1 MAYLGIDLGT
11 SSVKIILM
19 DETGKVMANL
29 SKDYPIYYPQK
40 NWAEQ
45 NPEDWWNSTK
55 EGIRE
60 IITKIGTKAG
70 EIKGI
75 GLSGQMHGSV
85 LLDKEGKI
93 LMPAIL
99 WCDQRTHEEC
109 EYITEKLGQANLTRY
124 TGNKAL
130 PGFTAPKILWIKKYL
145 PDVFEKVD
153 HLLLPKDY
161 IRYKLTGEYATEVS
175 DASGT
180 LMFDVENRKW
190 SKEITEF
197 MGLSGDILPQCFESF
212 EVTGKV
218 SQKAAEETNLRQGIP
233 VVGGGGDQAAGAV
246 GTGAVKSGIISVALG
261 TSGVVFASQDTYSVD
276 EKNRLHS
283 FCHANGKW
291 HVMGVMLSA
300 ASCLKWWAEEACK
313 IPGKKGFDQLLS
325 EAEKAKPASEGIIF
339 LPYLMGERTPY
350 PDPDARGSFIGL
362 NITHD
367 RGYMTRAIIE
377 GVSFGLRDSLEIIK
391 TLGIPVK
398 EVRVTG
404 GGARSKLW
412 RQVLA
417 DIFDTNVNM
426 INATEGP
433 AYGAAILAAVG
444 TGQFA
449 SVEEACDELIKVT
462 ESVEPVEENKR
473 KYDEVYQIYRNMYP
487 VLNETFHRIARLKL

>member
-11 SSVKIILM
+11 SSVKIVLM
-19 DETGKVMANL
+19 DEEGKVAASI
-29 SKDYPIYYPQK
+29 SKDYPINYPKK

-60 IITKIGTKAG
+60 LIATIGTKAD

-85 LLDKEGKI
+85 LMDKQGKV

-99 WCDQRTHEEC
+99 WCDQRTQEQC
-109 EYITEKLGQANLTRY
+109 EYITEKLGQAALSKH

-145 PDVFEKVD
+145 PDVFEKTA

-197 MGLSGDILPQCFESF
+197 IGLCGDVLPQCFESF

-218 SQKAAEETNLRQGIP
+218 SRKAAEETNLRQGIP

-246 GTGAVKSGIISVALG
+246 GTGAVKSGIVSVALG
-261 TSGVVFASQDTYSVD
+261 TSGVVFASQDTYNVD
-276 EKNRLHS
+276 EQNRLHS
-283 FCHANGKW
+283 FCHANGRW

-300 ASCLKWWAEEACK
+300 ASCLKWWAEEICK
-313 IPGKKGFDQLLS
+313 VDEKKGFDELLS
-325 EAEKAKPASEGIIF
+325 EAEGVNSASNGIIF

-412 RQVLA
+412 RRTLA

-462 ESVEPVEENKR
+462 ESVEPVEENKKR
-473 KYDEVYQIYRNMYP
+473 YDEVYEIYKDMYP
-487 VLNETFHRIARLKL
+487 VLSQTFHKLAGLNV